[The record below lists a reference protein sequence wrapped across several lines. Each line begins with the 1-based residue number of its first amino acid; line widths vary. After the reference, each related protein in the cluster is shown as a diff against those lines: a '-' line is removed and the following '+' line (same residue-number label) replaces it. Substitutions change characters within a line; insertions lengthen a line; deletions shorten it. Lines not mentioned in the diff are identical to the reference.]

1 MPDQKI
7 WERFL
12 PPVPPPAFADP
23 WEAAGDALAV
33 LEPARRIDVPT
44 WAETSPR
51 QIASPGFTGA
61 WRNSF
66 AAYMVEPSRMTTSRK
81 YGAVV
86 FVGPA
91 RTSKTEPL
99 ILNTIGHR
107 IECHPRDMLVV
118 CSTQDVAKQFSE
130 RKLGPMLRATRALRD
145 RQMRG
150 RGADN
155 IHEKKFAGNMN
166 LQIRWPVIGYFSQN
180 EYFDVLLTDYDR
192 MPDDVDGEGSAFSLA
207 RKRTQHAGSQ
217 AMVVCESSPGRVI
230 ERDDWEASTLHEA
243 PPCSGILAEYNAG
256 TRGGFYWTC
265 PHCRD
270 PFRPLMERLHFER
283 KSTPGETARTVTM
296 ICPNGCV
303 IGADR
308 KFELNSSGVWLHETN
323 DGQSLVPIDDP
334 AVRDTDVVSYWLE
347 GPVAA
352 LQSWEQLVLRAE
364 QGRIQFEETGDE
376 GALKATTN
384 LDGGRPYLP
393 QIRTLGEQLAPAT
406 LKALSEAY
414 PLRAAPAGTRFIT
427 VQVDVQPNRFVVQVD
442 AWGIGLERWL
452 IDRFDIHAPPADAP
466 DAAGRSIDPP
476 RYYEDWAALTA
487 LLDIAYPVTG
497 TGFALLPRSIV
508 VDLHGAKG
516 TTDNAYHWWR
526 HHRRAGN
533 VGRCYVVRGRGGTD
547 RERAVYKTP
556 EKVQGTKR
564 RRKSDLMIVEA
575 GTDPLKDEVI
585 MSLTRKDAGPGK
597 YHLSDQLADSVFAE
611 FCAEARTEAGWREIK
626 SGLRNEA
633 LDLAVY
639 GKAMSIVLKAERIN
653 WARPPAWAVDGPEN
667 SFAVAI
673 EAGSAPAKRRMK
685 TPKAKKETAPAAAPA
700 PPPAARKAPAKPGWI
715 NRPGGNWIS
724 RR

>member
-1 MPDQKI
+1 MPDRSA

-12 PPVPPPAFADP
+12 PPVPPPTFADP
-23 WEAAGDALAV
+23 FEAAGAALTV

-44 WAETSPR
+44 WAEKSR
-51 QIASPGFTGA
+51 VIASPGFSGP
-61 WRNSF
+61 WRNDF
-66 AAYMVEPSRMTTSRK
+66 AAYMVEPSRMTTSRR

-107 IECHPRDMLVV
+107 IECNPRDMLVV

-130 RKLGPMLRATRALRD
+130 RKLSPMLRASRTLRA
-145 RQMRG
+145 RQMTG
-150 RGADN
+150 RGSDN
-155 IHEKKFAGNMN
+155 IHEKKFSAGMN

-192 MPDDVDGEGSAFSLA
+192 MPDDVDGEGSAFFLA

-230 ERDDWEASTLHEA
+230 ERDDWEATTLHEA

-270 PFRPLMERLHFER
+270 PFRPLMERLHYER
-283 KSTPGETARTVTM
+283 KSTPGETAKTVTM
-296 ICPNGCV
+296 VCPNGCI
-303 IGADR
+303 IGPDR
-308 KFELNSSGVWLHETN
+308 KYELNCSGLWLHETN
-323 DGQSLVPIDDP
+323 DGQSLVPIDDD

-352 LQSWEQLVLRAE
+352 LQSWEQLILRAE
-364 QGRIQFEETGDE
+364 QGRLQFEDTGDE

-384 LDGGRPYLP
+384 IDQGRPYLP
-393 QIRTLGEQLAPAT
+393 QIRTLGEQLQPET
-406 LKALSEAY
+406 LKALSDAY
-414 PLRAAPAGTRFIT
+414 PLRVAPADARFVT

-442 AWGIGLERWL
+442 AWAPGLERWL
-452 IDRFDIHAPPADAP
+452 IDRFDIHTPPADAP
-466 DAAGRSIDPP
+466 NASTRSIDPP
-476 RYYEDWAALTA
+476 RYYEDWAVLSA
-487 LLDIAYPVTG
+487 LLDVAYPVTG
-497 TGFALLPRSIV
+497 TGYGLLPRAIV

-516 TTDNAYHWWR
+516 TTDHAYHWWR

-533 VGRCYVVRGRGGTD
+533 ASRCFVVRGRGGTD

-556 EKVQGTKR
+556 EKVQGTKK

-585 MSLTRKDAGPGK
+585 MALTRKDSGPGK
-597 YHLSDQLADSVFAE
+597 YHLPDQLADTVFAE
-611 FCAEARTEAGWREIK
+611 FCAEARTDFGWREVK

-639 GKAMSIVLKAERIN
+639 GKALAIVLKAERIN
-653 WARPPAWAVDGPEN
+653 WERPPAWALAGPEN
-667 SFAVAI
+667 SYAVPI
-673 EAGSAPAKRRMK
+673 EIGAAPAKRRMK
-685 TPKAKKETAPAAAPA
+685 TPK
-700 PPPAARKAPAKPGWI
+700 PAKPEAAATPPKPTRQTPPAKRTWI
-715 NRPGGNWIS
+715 NRPGGNWFS
-724 RR
+724 R